1 MKRSNIWVVAFLVL
15 LLLACTAGASF
26 LAGVYTSS
34 MASRGKLPIRLPFVP
49 PQSPATTEV
58 GPSWGEFGL
67 FREVWDI
74 IQQEYYGE
82 IPDHQTILYGA
93 IRGSLQTLGD
103 EYTSF
108 IEPQIARI
116 LEEDASGEF
125 QGIGAYV
132 RMREDGKLEISGI
145 IPNTP
150 AEKAGLRAGD
160 RVLAVDGQSIVGYSL
175 YEAIALIRGP
185 AGTQVT
191 LLIERPGEEATF
203 EVTVTRAR
211 IEIPQVEAKLL
222 EEDIAYIRLHEFSAN
237 ATRQMKEALSDLLSR
252 KPRGLILDLRNNPG
266 GWLDQALEVA
276 DLFLDRG
283 VVMIERTTEG
293 ERVFRTRSGD
303 MAESIPLVVL
313 VNGGSASAS
322 EIVAGAIQDRGRG
335 ILIGERTLGK
345 GSVQRPYRLSD
356 GSELRVTIARWY
368 TPNNREI
375 HGQGL
380 EPDILVRWPEE
391 TPEGKDPQLERAI
404 QYLETGK

>member
-1 MKRSNIWVVAFLVL
+1 MKRGTILVTVFLVL
-15 LLLACTAGASF
+15 LLLACAAGASF
-26 LAGVYTSS
+26 LAGFYTSS
-34 MASRGKLPIRLPFVP
+34 LASQGKLPITLPFVTPQP
-49 PQSPATTEV
+49 PTTGV
-58 GPSWGEFGL
+58 SGSSGDEFGL

-74 IQQEYYGE
+74 IRQDYYGE
-82 IPDHQTILYGA
+82 IPDDQTILYGA

-108 IEPQIARI
+108 IEPQIAKI

-132 RMREDGKLEISGI
+132 RMGEDGKLEISGI
-145 IPNTP
+145 IPGTP
-150 AEKAGLRAGD
+150 AEEAGLRAGD
-160 RVLAVDGQSIVGYSL
+160 KVLAVDGQSIVGYSL

-191 LLIERPGEEATF
+191 LLIERPGERETF
-203 EVTVTRAR
+203 EVTITRAR
-211 IEIPQVEAKLL
+211 IEIPQVEAKML
-222 EEDIAYIRLHEFSAN
+222 EGDIAYIRLHEFSAN
-237 ATRQMKEALSDLLSR
+237 ATRQMRESLNDLLRR

-276 DLFLDRG
+276 DLFLDKG
-283 VVMIERTTEG
+283 VVMIERAADG
-293 ERVFRTRSGD
+293 ERVFRSRSGD
-303 MAESIPLVVL
+303 IAESIPLVVL

-375 HGQGL
+375 HGEGL
-380 EPDILVRWPEE
+380 QPDIKVPWPENV
-391 TPEGKDPQLERAI
+391 PEGQDPQLERAI
-404 QYLETGK
+404 QYLMSGK